1 MREHKQPRTIL
12 DKLNNIITMNHVCA
26 LNVQIRPCEKKYY
39 RWKRA
44 RMAEMRTRA
53 TLVVIAAAPAYL
65 FVPQAGGQIG
75 MIVSEKQQ

>member
-1 MREHKQPRTIL
+1 
-12 DKLNNIITMNHVCA
+12 
-26 LNVQIRPCEKKYY
+26 
-39 RWKRA
+39 
-44 RMAEMRTRA
+44 MAEMRTRA